1 MTKPQENKYTKTA
14 IILHWLIGFA
24 ILGMFGLGWFMADL
38 PKDAPKAMLFDL
50 FDLGVYNWPLSEAQ
64 SPRMFYFN
72 LHKSI
77 GVTLLALIAL
87 RVLWRITHRPP
98 ALLVSLTAFER
109 KLSHATH
116 HLLYVLMVAV
126 PVAGFLTS
134 LYGKYGVL
142 WFGIPLVAGL
152 ENEALHKLLEEVHEI
167 TGIVLLVVV
176 LLHVAGALKHKFID
190 KDETLKRMSLR

>member
-1 MTKPQENKYTKTA
+1 
-14 IILHWLIGFA
+14 
-24 ILGMFGLGWFMADL
+24 
-38 PKDAPKAMLFDL
+38 
-50 FDLGVYNWPLSEAQ
+50 
-64 SPRMFYFN
+64 
-72 LHKSI
+72 
-77 GVTLLALIAL
+77 
-87 RVLWRITHRPP
+87 
-98 ALLVSLTAFER
+98 
-109 KLSHATH
+109 
-116 HLLYVLMVAV
+116 MVAV